1 MRSAGSYGIMMLLT
15 LRGGVSE
22 PLQSAVGELVYR
34 VPSHLPA
41 DKYHSVQIMII
52 AVAHLMDAPTH
63 I

>member
-1 MRSAGSYGIMMLLT
+1 MMLLT

-34 VPSHLPA
+34 VPSHLSL
-41 DKYHSVQIMII
+41 DKYDLVQIMII